1 MNISH
6 AYHMKTLI
14 LIACGVMVAIFSGAS
29 PRTGVSLADWAEQA
43 ISPDQAVARQSIE
56 RLREAGPQGLQ
67 ALEQRFAKEIQ
78 LHRSGAPSNERWE
91 KVSLALNRVGGQ
103 YDNYASGLYWYTD
116 LEKAKAAARAS
127 GRPILSLRLLGRL
140 DEDLSCANSRFF
152 RTTLYPSI
160 EINQLLKQRFIL
172 HWQSV
177 RPAPRVTITFG
188 GGRKLERTITGNSI
202 HYILDAD
209 GRVVDALPG
218 LYSAP
223 VFAAELRQ
231 AADVTQQAVNHENHD
246 YTENMKG
253 TQERLLHEWAADLS
267 ALHVALPATKSM
279 TEADLE
285 RLMDDN
291 RWQQVAQLQANRG
304 FDARV
309 RELMARKFPSTVES
323 TLLQAAQPRVSQ
335 VSSWGYVPLSTE
347 PAFPDATLAATRATS
362 KSAVEMPML
371 RAFTTFNKSVSLDTV
386 KNNYMRRAK
395 ILAFLAAS
403 STERWSLDRINDWVY
418 AKVFLT
424 PRQDPW
430 LGLASQNVFTAIDGN
445 GENR

>member
-14 LIACGVMVAIFSGAS
+14 LIACGVMAAIFSGAS
-29 PRTGVSLADWAEQA
+29 PRTGVSLADWREQA
-43 ISPDQAVARQSIE
+43 ISSDQAVARQANE

-152 RTTLYPSI
+152 RTTLFPSI

-188 GGRKLERTITGNSI
+188 DGRKLERTITGNSI

-231 AADVTQQAVNHENHD
+231 AADVTQQAGNHENHD
-246 YTENMKG
+246 YTEHMKS

-267 ALHVALPATKSM
+267 ALHVAFPATKSM

-291 RWQQVAQLQANRG
+291 RWQQVAQLQVNHG
-304 FDARV
+304 FDAGV
-309 RELMARKFPSTVES
+309 RELMARKLPSVES
-323 TLLQAAQPRVSQ
+323 RLLQAEQTRVSQ

-362 KSAVEMPML
+362 KSAVEIPML

-386 KNNYMRRAK
+386 KNNYMLRAK

-403 STERWSLDRINDWVY
+403 STKRWSLDRINDWVY
-418 AKVFLT
+418 AQVFLT

-430 LGLASQNVFTAIDGN
+430 LGLASQNIFTAIDGN
-445 GENR
+445 GENH

>member
-14 LIACGVMVAIFSGAS
+14 LIACGVMAAIFSGAS

-43 ISPDQAVARQSIE
+43 ISSDQAVARQANE
-56 RLREAGPQGLQ
+56 RLREAGSQGLQ

-152 RTTLYPSI
+152 RTTLFPSI

-188 GGRKLERTITGNSI
+188 DGRKLERTITGNSI

-231 AADVTQQAVNHENHD
+231 AADVTQQAGNHENHD
-246 YTENMKG
+246 YTEHMKS

-267 ALHVALPATKSM
+267 ALHVAFPATKSM

-291 RWQQVAQLQANRG
+291 RWQQVAQLQVNHG
-304 FDARV
+304 FDAGV
-309 RELMARKFPSTVES
+309 RELMARKLPSVES
-323 TLLQAAQPRVSQ
+323 RLLQAEQTRVSQ

-362 KSAVEMPML
+362 KSAVEIPML

-386 KNNYMRRAK
+386 KNNYMLRAK

-403 STERWSLDRINDWVY
+403 STKRWSLDRINDWVY
-418 AKVFLT
+418 AQVFLT

-445 GENR
+445 GENH

>member
-1 MNISH
+1 
-6 AYHMKTLI
+6 MKTLI

-67 ALEQRFAKEIQ
+67 ALEQRFATEIQ

-116 LEKAKAAARAS
+116 LEKAKTAARAS

-188 GGRKLERTITGNSI
+188 DGRKLERTITGNSI

-246 YTENMKG
+246 YTEHTKS
-253 TQERLLHEWAADLS
+253 TQERLLREWAADLS

-291 RWQQVAQLQANRG
+291 RWQQVAQLQVNHG
-304 FDARV
+304 FDAGV
-309 RELMARKFPSTVES
+309 RELMARKLPSTVES
-323 TLLQAAQPRVSQ
+323 MLLQAAQPRVSQ

-386 KNNYMRRAK
+386 KNNYMLRVK

-418 AKVFLT
+418 AQVFLT

>member
-14 LIACGVMVAIFSGAS
+14 LIACGVMAAIFSGAS
-29 PRTGVSLADWAEQA
+29 PRTGVSLADWREQA
-43 ISPDQAVARQSIE
+43 ISSDQAVARQANE
-56 RLREAGPQGLQ
+56 RLREAGSQGLQ

-152 RTTLYPSI
+152 RTTLFPSI

-188 GGRKLERTITGNSI
+188 DGRKLERTITGNSI

-231 AADVTQQAVNHENHD
+231 AADVTQQAGNHENHD
-246 YTENMKG
+246 YTEHMKS

-267 ALHVALPATKSM
+267 ALHVAFPATKSM

-291 RWQQVAQLQANRG
+291 RWQQVAQLQVNHG
-304 FDARV
+304 FDAGV
-309 RELMARKFPSTVES
+309 RELMARKLPSVES
-323 TLLQAAQPRVSQ
+323 RLLQAEQTRVSQ

-362 KSAVEMPML
+362 KSAVEIPML

-386 KNNYMRRAK
+386 KNNYMLRAK

-403 STERWSLDRINDWVY
+403 STKRWSLDRINDWVY
-418 AKVFLT
+418 AQVFLT

-430 LGLASQNVFTAIDGN
+430 LGLASQNIFTAIDGN
-445 GENR
+445 GENH

>member
-1 MNISH
+1 
-6 AYHMKTLI
+6 MKTLI
-14 LIACGVMVAIFSGAS
+14 LIACGVMVAVFGGAS
-29 PRTGVSLADWAEQA
+29 PRTGVGLADWAEQA
-43 ISPDQAVARQSIE
+43 ISPDQAVARQSSE

-91 KVSLALNRVGGQ
+91 KISLALNRVGGQ

-188 GGRKLERTITGNSI
+188 DGRKLERTITGNSI
-202 HYILDAD
+202 HYILDAE

-231 AADVTQQAVNHENHD
+231 AADATQQAGNHENHD
-246 YTENMKG
+246 YTDHMKS

-267 ALHVALPATKSM
+267 ALHVAFPATKSM
-279 TEADLE
+279 TEAELE

-291 RWQQVAQLQANRG
+291 RWHQVAQLQVIHG
-304 FDARV
+304 FDAGV
-309 RELMARKFPSTVES
+309 RELMARKLPSAVES
-323 TLLQAAQPRVSQ
+323 PLLQAQPRVSQ
-335 VSSWGYVPLSTE
+335 VSSWGHVPPSTE

-386 KNNYMRRAK
+386 KNNYMLRAK

-418 AKVFLT
+418 AQVFLT